1 MTKLNTGRVLLGGA
15 VAALIIDMIEGV
27 VNGVVLKADWA
38 ATMQAL
44 NRPTEVTGGAIA
56 IYNIGGLLEGIVG
69 VWLAAALISRYGTSS
84 ITAAKAGLV
93 VWAMVSGLPNLMMLP
108 SGIIPG
114 QLMATVVLTDF
125 LSLMLGIMMGARLY
139 REEPAPMGAAAH
151 A

>member
-1 MTKLNTGRVLLGGA
+1 MTKLNTGRVLLGGV

-38 ATMQAL
+38 VTMQAL

-93 VWAMVSGLPNLMMLP
+93 VWALVSGLPNLMMLP